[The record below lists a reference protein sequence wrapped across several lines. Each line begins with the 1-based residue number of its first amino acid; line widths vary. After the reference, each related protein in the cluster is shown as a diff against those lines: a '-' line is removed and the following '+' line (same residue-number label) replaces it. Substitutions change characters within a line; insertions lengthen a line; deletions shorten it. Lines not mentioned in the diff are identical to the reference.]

1 MGGEKANSIQK
12 LLNELRA
19 VAVAVPVAVAAA
31 VKVIV
36 AVAAAVFG
44 VVAAAVVVDI
54 VWAAVAVIRAS
65 SRGHVYGWG
74 ARVYGLSSLSVSV
87 REKEGKARE
96 EEEDGKEPHEPQTKI
111 NLHLSYKTFCAI

>member
-1 MGGEKANSIQK
+1 MGGQKNSIQK
-12 LLNELRA
+12 LLYELRA
-19 VAVAVPVAVAAA
+19 VAVAVPVAVAAV

-44 VVAAAVVVDI
+44 VVASAVVVDI
-54 VWAAVAVIRAS
+54 VWVAVIRAS

-87 REKEGKARE
+87 REKEGEARE